1 MFLFDIFFDLVIFY
15 FRMRNLVMRLKNQMT
30 LQLSLVSVIFICYQG
45 GGVSFISLTD
55 YSNFAVFYHFDFD
68 QKR

>member
-45 GGVSFISLTD
+45 GEVFFISLTN
-55 YSNFAVFYHFDFD
+55 YSNFAVF
-68 QKR
+68 